1 MLSTF
6 FGYLLI
12 AHALAHAGLAA
23 APIPDDPNPTPGAF
37 FTDVNRTRLFLK
49 IGLDSAVVRWIGITL
64 VALSIIGFIIAGLG
78 VLGVSVFNPFW
89 RGMAGFS
96 ATTSLLLLILF
107 WHPWLVVGVLIDI
120 GLLIMLFLNKV
131 PA

>member
-6 FGYLLI
+6 FGLFLI

-23 APIPDDPNPTPGAF
+23 APIPDDPNSTPGAF
-37 FTDVNRTRLFLK
+37 FTDVNRSWLFLK

-64 VALSIIGFIIAGLG
+64 VAFSIIGFIIAGLG
-78 VLGVSVFNPFW
+78 VLGVPVFNHIW

-96 ATTSLLLLILF
+96 AAISMLLLILF
-107 WHPWLVVGVLIDI
+107 WHPWLVVGVLINI

>member
-6 FGYLLI
+6 FGFFLI

-23 APIPDDPNPTPGAF
+23 APIPDNPNPTPGAF
-37 FTDVNRTRLFLK
+37 FTDVNRSWLFLK

-78 VLGVSVFNPFW
+78 VLGVTGLNQLW
-89 RGMAGFS
+89 RGATCISAGM
-96 ATTSLLLLILF
+96 SLLLLILF
-107 WHPWLVVGVLIDI
+107 WHPWLVVGVVINM
-120 GLLIMLFLNKV
+120 GLWIMLFLNKV